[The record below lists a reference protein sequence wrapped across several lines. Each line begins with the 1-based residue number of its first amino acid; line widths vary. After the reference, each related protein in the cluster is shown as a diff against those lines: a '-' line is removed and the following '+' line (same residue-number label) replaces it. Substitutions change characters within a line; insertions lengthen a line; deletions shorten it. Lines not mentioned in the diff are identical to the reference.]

1 MCPWVLGRPCLRPA
15 HLPSKRRERGSAR
28 YFPPIQEVF
37 KIVRGKSS
45 SKEIL
50 KEGPQKVKVSVNKMG
65 DPIQTGRK
73 YLPGHR

>member
-37 KIVRGKSS
+37 KDRKGK
-45 SKEIL
+45 KFF
-50 KEGPQKVKVSVNKMG
+50 KRDTEGRPPKVKVSVNKMG